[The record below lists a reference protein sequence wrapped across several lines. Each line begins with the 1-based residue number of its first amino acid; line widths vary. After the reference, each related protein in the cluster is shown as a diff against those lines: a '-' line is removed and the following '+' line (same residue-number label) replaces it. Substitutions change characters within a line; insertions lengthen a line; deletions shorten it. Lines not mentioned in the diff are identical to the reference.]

1 MAAGHA
7 PRMPDAIGQR
17 APATRTVG
25 PGSMTV
31 CWSASRRAAALRPRL
46 RGGGPEPHEG
56 GMLSP
61 SLPSAPAY
69 AGAEGLVTS
78 DPAGQPG
85 NTLQSKERP
94 WIDQLTNQ
102 GSLFRWP

>member
-7 PRMPDAIGQR
+7 PRMPDAVDPR
-17 APATRTVG
+17 APATCAVG

-69 AGAEGLVTS
+69 AGAEGLDTGCVHGHQRSCRTAREHAS
-78 DPAGQPG
+78 A
-85 NTLQSKERP
+85 
-94 WIDQLTNQ
+94 Q
-102 GSLFRWP
+102 GEAMD